1 MKNSLSCA
9 LALFAAVGIAS
20 AEPTVE
26 FVPAGF
32 LLTDLSQDGTIGA
45 GNVQGDGSFE
55 TFRWTLEGGVRR
67 LGRASVPTLGIGG
80 GSPDISYDGSR
91 ISASITTADGM
102 FLTQGLWD
110 EEENWTETMP
120 PIPPNGGVQ
129 DGTLGSAWGLSG
141 DGVTLVGYYI
151 GNNGRALASAWSES
165 NGMAALGQV
174 LGTSARANAASF
186 DGAVVSGWQNSAMTG
201 VRLPTVWR
209 DGMRFTLS
217 DFDGGG
223 GEGWDL
229 TYDGSFVVGSEYD
242 DSIAT
247 RVPTIWTWN
256 GSSYDRQ
263 NLNFLP
269 GTIIGSGQAY
279 LATVSDDGSIAGG
292 SNLFTQNPGGL
303 RKGIIWTPDGGIVSV
318 DDYFDSIGIADQ
330 IPATFEIREVSAI
343 SPDGNVI
350 AVIGLRND
358 TFELQTMLVY
368 LNAET
373 ACPGDTNGDNIV
385 NFTDLNAVLAAF
397 GQSGEGLAGDVNGD
411 GLVNFSDLNEVLAN
425 FGADCN

>member
-1 MKNSLSCA
+1 M
-9 LALFAAVGIAS
+9 
-20 AEPTVE
+20 VE
-26 FVPAGF
+26 
-32 LLTDLSQDGTIGA
+32 
-45 GNVQGDGSFE
+45 
-55 TFRWTLEGGVRR
+55 
-67 LGRASVPTLGIGG
+67 
-80 GSPDISYDGSR
+80 
-91 ISASITTADGM
+91 
-102 FLTQGLWD
+102 
-110 EEENWTETMP
+110 
-120 PIPPNGGVQ
+120 
-129 DGTLGSAWGLSG
+129 
-141 DGVTLVGYYI
+141 
-151 GNNGRALASAWSES
+151 
-165 NGMAALGQV
+165 LGQV

-186 DGAVVSGWQNSAMTG
+186 DGAVVSGWRNSAMTG

-209 DGMRFTLS
+209 GGMKFTLS

-242 DSIAT
+242 DSIIT

-263 NLNFLP
+263 NLTLLP
-269 GTIIGSGQAY
+269 GTVVGSGQGY

-303 RKGIIWTPDGGIVSV
+303 RKATIWTPTGGIVTA
-318 DDYFDSIGIADQ
+318 DDYFASIGIADQ
-330 IPATFEIREVSAI
+330 IPAGFEIREVTAI

-358 TFELQTMLVY
+358 TFEFQTMLVY
-368 LNAET
+368 LNNEAPC
-373 ACPGDTNGDNIV
+373 AGDTNGDNIV

-411 GLVNFSDLNEVLAN
+411 GVVNFTDLNEVLAN